1 MPWGSWINDLPT
13 GFFLVV
19 HIAAFALGAGF
30 AWLAFK
36 RELALL
42 GAGVLAVRRRRARL
56 HDLPPRLDR
65 LPVRAHDRRGAR
77 PGRVRAGVRGRRLAT
92 VRRAGRSRRAGD
104 DAERSSSPPPQL
116 AASSSRRA
124 AAATGRAAAPVATT
138 EVTMAKSYR
147 FEPEGDRDR
156 GGRRRSPGRTR
167 TTSRTRSRSTART
180 TTRSAAATASRSR
193 STSPAP
199 TTTSARCT
207 ASDMDGTVIVK

>member
-1 MPWGSWINDLPT
+1 MPYGDWINELPT

-42 GAGVLAVRRRRARL
+42 GTGVLAVRRRRARL

-65 LPVRAHDRRGAR
+65 VPVRAHDRRGAR
-77 PGRVRAGVRGRRLAT
+77 PGRVRARVRGRGLLGRDAG
-92 VRRAGRSRRAGD
+92 RAG
-104 DAERSSSPPPQL
+104 
-116 AASSSRRA
+116 SRRA
-124 AAATGRAAAPVATT
+124 ADERRRFLLPAVAVALARRGGLRRRGRRSEPVATT
-138 EVTMAKSYR
+138 EVDDGQELPLR
-147 FEPEGDRDR
+147 PEDDRDR
-156 GGRRRSPGRTR
+156 GRRDASPGRTT
-167 TTSRTRSRSTART
+167 TTSPTPSRSTARR
-180 TTRSAAATASRSR
+180 TTRSSAARASRSR

-207 ASDMDGTVIVK
+207 ARTWTAR